1 MPVRMENSGMDAEGA
16 RALARRIEEQ
26 KARDAALAKSAR
38 AEAAAFPAVDLTSP
52 PRTSASAPDA
62 EDDPET
68 QAEVARRPRRAPPS
82 GDIRM
87 YSRDVQE
94 VTIDG
99 QPAVVTTVRC
109 QALVNGEWRSRIVD
123 VQVEPPRRAG

>member
-1 MPVRMENSGMDAEGA
+1 MDAEGA

-26 KARDAALAKSAR
+26 KARDAELARSAR
-38 AEAAAFPAVDLTSP
+38 AEAGALRAVDLTSP
-52 PRTSASAPDA
+52 PRTSAAPPDG
-62 EDDPET
+62 EGDHET
-68 QAEVARRPRRAPPS
+68 EAEVARRPRRAPG
-82 GDIRM
+82 GDIRR

-109 QALVNGEWRSRIVD
+109 QALVDGEWRSRIVD
-123 VQVEPPRRAG
+123 VRVEPPRRSG